1 MEKGRKK
8 QGRTEYERQAAKK
21 AKSLTGANGHVHLAS
36 LQVQLGLPYATGFTE
51 AKQLVYRGKTRTHAL
66 SLNAIDRLLTWFKGT
81 RVKEHMTRGNQLTKT
96 IIGFR
101 LMNRSR
107 FWECCRNE
115 EVRRQLDLAG
125 ATYLWKAGVKPR
137 PKRKLVDLLI
147 DIVCM
152 HKRLAKFPLGKNIP
166 AHEEFRC
173 LKTGLFGKQAPEIG
187 SMEKALQQWTTIVHS
202 QLKDSGGGA
211 DGKAFKQTSLAR
223 VVADMEAVH
232 ALLHFHGSPLLL
244 ATVSPMAIAGRL
256 PQRPIQK
263 CIRNKALMEA
273 FCDAARACDP
283 SWAPPEVVQILQL
296 TGLPVVDTL
305 DAIAEESDKVRTAR
319 GAKALREYDRAVVE
333 LVRAGANPGAA
344 LVNVGTVPGGAEL
357 AVENAGAAEPA
368 LGQERALV
376 ETDAGAA
383 EPALGPERALIET
396 DAGAAERAHA
406 QEKALHE
413 ADARD
418 AAVDKGGTGGGSA
431 PGQEERLH
439 ETGDEDEGTEG
450 DDEDE
455 EGEEEEEDG
464 QASTMGRLSSDSGS
478 SDSVVELRRSPRLS
492 TKAQELITKARAEAA
507 DKIQSYKEYWGME
520 VTDEHLHL
528 GRGAQSQSLA
538 KEMDCLARF
547 AARRGFK
554 IKVELPI
561 LPNTDDEEGETT
573 DGLDVQPRKRARL
586 Q

>member
-1 MEKGRKK
+1 MEKGKK
-8 QGRTEYERQAAKK
+8 KKGGTEYERHAAKE
-21 AKSLTGANGHVHLAS
+21 AKSLTGANRHVHLAS
-36 LQVQLGLPYATGFTE
+36 LKVQLGLPYRTAFTE

-66 SLNAIDRLLTWFKGT
+66 SLNAIDRILTWFKGT
-81 RVKEHMTRGNQLTKT
+81 RGKEHMNRGNQLTKT

-115 EVRRQLDLAG
+115 EVRQQLDLAG
-125 ATYLWKAGVKPR
+125 ASYLWKAGVHPR

-152 HKRLAKFPLGKNIP
+152 HKRLVKFPLGKKIP

-173 LKTGLFGKQAPEIG
+173 LKTGLFGKQAGEIG
-187 SMEKALQQWTTIVHS
+187 SMETALQQWTTIVDS
-202 QLKDSGGGA
+202 QLKEAGGGS

-244 ATVSPMAIAGRL
+244 ATVSPMAIAGGL
-256 PQRPIQK
+256 PQRPTLK
-263 CIRNKALMEA
+263 GNRNKALMEA
-273 FCDAARACDP
+273 FCKVARAGDP
-283 SWAPPEVVQILQL
+283 SWAAPEVVQVLQL

-305 DAIAEESDKVRTAR
+305 DAIAEESTKVRTTR
-319 GAKALREYDRAVVE
+319 GVKAMKDY
-333 LVRAGANPGAA
+333 
-344 LVNVGTVPGGAEL
+344 
-357 AVENAGAAEPA
+357 
-368 LGQERALV
+368 ERALV
-376 ETDAGAA
+376 ELARSGAKPGSVLANAGTVPGAA
-383 EPALGPERALIET
+383 ELAGRSAGAQERAPAQKRAPDET
-396 DAGAAERAHA
+396 SAGAAERAHV
-406 QEKALHE
+406 QEKSLQE

-418 AAVDKGGTGGGSA
+418 AAVDQGGTGGGSA
-431 PGQEERLH
+431 PGQEEKLP
-439 ETGDEDEGTEG
+439 EPEEEDEGTEG
-450 DDEDE
+450 GDEEE

-478 SDSVVELRRSPRLS
+478 SDSVVELRRSPRLT

-507 DKIQSYKEYWGME
+507 DKIKSYKEYWGME

-573 DGLDVQPRKRARL
+573 DGLDEPLSKRARL